1 MIQIFLISMT
11 SWHDSVI
18 VTARKV
24 SKYGVFSGPYF
35 PAFVFSPN
43 ARKIRTRK
51 ISVIG
56 HFSRSVLSK
65 CLRIWILLICLFF
78 FGCLFIML
86 RNNWRVKKND
96 VILIHKTRILLGLL
110 ISCNISLWKIHVHE
124 EAVTSGKDIVCN
136 RSSPPEVFFGNVA
149 LKICSKFTGEHPC
162 RHVIFN
168 KVVLQLM
175 EGCFCV

>member
-65 CLRIWILLICLFF
+65 CLRI
-78 FGCLFIML
+78 
-86 RNNWRVKKND
+86 
-96 VILIHKTRILLGLL
+96 
-110 ISCNISLWKIHVHE
+110 
-124 EAVTSGKDIVCN
+124 
-136 RSSPPEVFFGNVA
+136 
-149 LKICSKFTGEHPC
+149 
-162 RHVIFN
+162 
-168 KVVLQLM
+168 
-175 EGCFCV
+175 